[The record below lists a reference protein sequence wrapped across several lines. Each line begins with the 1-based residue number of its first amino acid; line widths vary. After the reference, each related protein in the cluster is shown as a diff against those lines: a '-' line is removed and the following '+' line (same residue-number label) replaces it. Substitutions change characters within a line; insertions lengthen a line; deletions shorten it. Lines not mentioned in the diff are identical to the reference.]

1 MLPRDGPGERE
12 LSARGGTLSVVRA
25 RVHGCTRA
33 CEGAPTHRPQARGRR
48 TGERASRRACA
59 RRERARS
66 IGSGQ
71 GQVAALRGVGPTSGA
86 LGARWQGPVHVG
98 PALVPAGEQG
108 RDGGMGRRVWASN
121 QRRVSGSWRAVT
133 ATAMRQRSREE
144 ANPPALSRRE
154 RRERTESIG
163 RPLFERKARGR
174 KGPAEENEATN
185 EAALTEY
192 L

>member
-1 MLPRDGPGERE
+1 MCSRGTAPERGEP
-12 LSARGGTLSVVRA
+12 SARGGTLSVVRA

-66 IGSGQ
+66 TGSGQ

-133 ATAMRQRSREE
+133 ATAM
-144 ANPPALSRRE
+144 PAAVTGGSQ
-154 RRERTESIG
+154 SS
-163 RPLFERKARGR
+163 RPLPTRTPGEDRVDRAPFVRKKG
-174 KGPAEENEATN
+174 KGPERSGRRK
-185 EAALTEY
+185 
-192 L
+192 